1 VVQIV
6 HKLRSVTR
14 IGVFAAS
21 ALAACTHA
29 TQEPSFTPAPAAEP
43 VASAPASRPEPSAA
57 SRIVQS
63 GAIAEQRDSV
73 TISDLD
79 RRTSELFGAAL
90 KLDASIDIPKDSGA
104 LQIAEA
110 PTWDIEVHSYETF
123 DRVRYYTAAFSG
135 RLREYITER
144 LSRGTRYEQLIRSRL
159 RAGGLPE
166 DMYYLALVE
175 SGFNPHAYSSAAAVG
190 MWQFMSTTA
199 QGMGLRV
206 DWWVDERRDPV
217 RSTEAAVRFLRG
229 LNEQFG
235 SLYLAAAAYNGG
247 PGRVARGLTRYANE
261 LEGTT
266 GDDIFF
272 ALAEKKYLRNETRE
286 YVPQLIAAALV
297 AKEPDRY
304 GLTIEQR
311 EPFAYDSVRIG
322 PRVSLAAV
330 AIAAGTTVAV
340 LQDLNPYLLRGMTP
354 PKDSLKVRI
363 PAGTRAH
370 FDSAFAQ
377 LTDDDIVAARWVTA
391 EKGATW
397 ATLAKKAKLS
407 PRALPLY
414 NPKVKAAKTTGRIVP
429 GTPILVPTA
438 AVVAAAFPVPDPSIE
453 RYGGGNRTHVV
464 RKGENLSTIAKHYG
478 TTPAAI
484 MRINRL
490 KKPLIFPGQELM
502 VNARASS
509 GRAAKSPT
517 QKKKALTSSR

>member
-1 VVQIV
+1 V
-6 HKLRSVTR
+6 
-14 IGVFAAS
+14 
-21 ALAACTHA
+21 ACTRA
-29 TQEPSFTPAPAAEP
+29 TQTATSTTSAPEPASQVP
-43 VASAPASRPEPSAA
+43 VATSESRPETAPRTA
-57 SRIVQS
+57 VQQS
-63 GAIAEQRDSV
+63 GLPAAKRDSV

-79 RRTSELFGAAL
+79 RRTSELFGDVL
-90 KLDASIDIPKDSGA
+90 RLDASISIPTDSGA
-104 LQIAEA
+104 LRMAEA

-123 DRVRYYTAAFSG
+123 DRVRYYTSAFSG
-135 RLREYITER
+135 RLKEYVTER
-144 LSRGTRYEQLIRSRL
+144 LSRGTRYEPLIRSRL

-190 MWQFMSTTA
+190 MWQFMATTA
-199 QGMGLRV
+199 RGMDLRV

-261 LEGTT
+261 LEGTS
-266 GDDIFF
+266 GDDMFF

-304 GLTIEQR
+304 GLIIEQR
-311 EPFAYDSVRIG
+311 DPFSYDSVRIG
-322 PRVSLAAV
+322 PRVSLAAI
-330 AIAAGTTVAV
+330 ASAAGSTVPV
-340 LQDLNPYLLRGMTP
+340 LQDLNPHLLRGMTP
-354 PKDSLKVRI
+354 PKDSIKVRI
-363 PAGTRAH
+363 PSGTRTH
-370 FDSAFAQ
+370 FDSAFASRSQ
-377 LTDDDIVAARWVTA
+377 DDIIGARWVIA

-397 ATLAKKAKLS
+397 AILAKKTKVSA
-407 PRALPLY
+407 RALPLY
-414 NPKVKAAKTTGRIVP
+414 NPNVRPAKTTGRIP
-429 GTPILVPTA
+429 QGTQILVPEA
-438 AVVAAAFPVPDPSIE
+438 AVVSAAFLVPDPSIE
-453 RYGGGNRTHVV
+453 RYGGGSRTHVV
-464 RKGENLSTIAKHYG
+464 RKGENLSAIAKRYG

-502 VNARASS
+502 VNARGSS
-509 GRAAKSPT
+509 GKAAKTTPP
-517 QKKKALTSSR
+517 KKKALTSSR